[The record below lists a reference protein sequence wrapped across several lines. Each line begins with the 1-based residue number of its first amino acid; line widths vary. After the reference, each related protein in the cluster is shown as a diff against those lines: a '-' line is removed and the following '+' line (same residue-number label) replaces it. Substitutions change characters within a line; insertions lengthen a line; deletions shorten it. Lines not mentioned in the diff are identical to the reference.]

1 MKYTSFA
8 LCLLTLAGCTN
19 QETRQM
25 PVQIMTAPPG
35 TAQSAELPRSEQV
48 LRPQDVL
55 DVIFHVSTSGSDTYR
70 N

>member
-8 LCLLTLAGCTN
+8 LCLLTLAGCAN

-35 TAQSAELPRSEQV
+35 TAQSAELPRSS
-48 LRPQDVL
+48 RYCG
-55 DVIFHVSTSGSDTYR
+55 HRTCSM
-70 N
+70 